1 MNDTLLFIGVMV
13 VWFLIV
19 RVVFPKLGIRG

>member
-19 RVVFPKLGIRG
+19 KVVFPKLGIRG

>member
-1 MNDTLLFIGVMV
+1 MKELLYLGLIIGVWV
-13 VWFLIV
+13 VLV